1 MAQEPELRTDRRRVV
16 GEVGPGRVHGP
27 DGAMYFTWRLNTG
40 AAQIVRLQVMPRPP
54 PVPPTPLTPAVLPS
68 PVVTRVVIAPSFT
81 G

>member
-1 MAQEPELRTDRRRVV
+1 
-16 GEVGPGRVHGP
+16 
-27 DGAMYFTWRLNTG
+27 MYFTWRLNTG